1 MKSKIFIYAI
11 ILCLSFIL
19 PSIASAADMYL
30 VLDKSQVSINGT
42 FTANVYISTDE
53 VKVNNAEGSL
63 FFPAD
68 TLSVDSVTTAGSVM
82 TMWIEQPT
90 FSNTSGIISFN
101 GGVPNPG
108 YSGQTGNILKV
119 NFRAKKAGVASL
131 AFGSSAI
138 RANDG
143 KGTNVFSQAR
153 GGSITVSGAPVTTPV
168 PVTPTTPVS
177 LPKAPNITSPDMPNA
192 DSWYNTTSGDFT
204 WDIPSGVLAVQLV
217 LSKFSDT
224 VPYVNYQPAIKTKT
238 LENLPEGKLFIN
250 ARFRNSS
257 GFGPIASRKIQIDL
271 TKPTDLQISSK
282 NTEEDTISLSVSA
295 KDALSGV
302 SKYEVYSGE
311 EKIAEANVES
321 GSEQEINLPPLPS
334 GRKDITVKVFD
345 RAGNN
350 IDSTVSINPPA
361 TKIPKIT
368 TYPEFIQVDSKF
380 EVQGKSFYGE
390 SDIVVWIKEEG
401 LEAKS
406 YTVKSNPDGIFS
418 FNTEPIRNIGNVSV
432 WAETIRT
439 GNVKSDP
446 SEKVF
451 VNVRETKAVWFGTK
465 TIQIIS
471 IGITVLVLILLFIL
485 LVLFIIRKSS
495 NLKREM
501 EKDKIE
507 TEQEMHVV
515 FETLRKDIK
524 RYLKMLERASTKREL
539 TEEEYKIFV
548 ELSEE
553 MEGGEKYLAK
563 KIKDIG

>member
-1 MKSKIFIYAI
+1 MKRKIFIYAI

-42 FTANVYISTDE
+42 FTATVYISTDE

-119 NFRAKKAGVASL
+119 NFRAKKAGIASL
-131 AFGSSAI
+131 SFGSSAI

-153 GGSITVSGAPVTTPV
+153 GGSITVSGTPITV

-192 DSWYNTTSGDFT
+192 DSWYNTTSGNFT
-204 WDIPSGVLAVQLV
+204 WEIPSGVLAVQLV

-282 NTEEDTISLSVSA
+282 NTEEDTVSLSVSA

-302 SKYEVYSGE
+302 SKYEVYLGE

-345 RAGNN
+345 KAGNN
-350 IDSTVSINPPA
+350 TESTVSINPPA
-361 TKIPKIT
+361 TKIPKIN

-439 GNVKSDP
+439 DKVKSDP

-485 LVLFIIRKSS
+485 LILFIIRKSH

-501 EKDKIE
+501 EKDKTE
-507 TEQEMHVV
+507 TEQEMHAV
-515 FETLRKDIK
+515 FELLKKDLR
-524 RYLKMLERASTKREL
+524 RYLKMLEKASSKREL

-553 MEGGEKYLAK
+553 MEGGERYLAK